1 LSPHQYYLPEPI
13 NTKCSKG
20 FGNEMYLSKE
30 SVVLDVFFPDV
41 TNTRLAKIMR
51 EFHIVQDMDCGLI
64 IGNDIIEP
72 EGIVIDLAKKRMQ
85 IVPCDNLM
93 CQLKVRRKNLQSN
106 LNRVTV
112 RCAKKIVVRDRNNS
126 NFYGTN
132 YVRVRFPK
140 LEQEYLFKEFPGL
153 PRNCFVAAKSISPET
168 TELYLCNYSGQDFI
182 LPKDYKLGYTEL
194 PDPPQYTPVSPV
206 EVGQCHFRKAINLRS
221 STVTNEVATTS
232 VMATS
237 SR

>member
-1 LSPHQYYLPEPI
+1 
-13 NTKCSKG
+13 
-20 FGNEMYLSKE
+20 
-30 SVVLDVFFPDV
+30 
-41 TNTRLAKIMR
+41 
-51 EFHIVQDMDCGLI
+51 MDCGLLL
-64 IGNDIIEP
+64 GNDIIEP
-72 EGIVIDLAKKRMQ
+72 EGIVVDLAKKRMQ
-85 IVPCDNLM
+85 IVACDNLM
-93 CQLKVRRKNLQSN
+93 CRLKIQRKNLQSN
-106 LNRVTV
+106 PNRVVV

-126 NFYGTN
+126 NSYGTN

-140 LEQEYLFKEFPGL
+140 LEREYLFKEFPGL